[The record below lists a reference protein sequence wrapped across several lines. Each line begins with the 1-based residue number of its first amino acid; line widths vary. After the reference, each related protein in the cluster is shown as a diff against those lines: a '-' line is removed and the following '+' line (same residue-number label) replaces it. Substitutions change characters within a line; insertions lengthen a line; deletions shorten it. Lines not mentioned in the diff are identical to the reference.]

1 MIPRY
6 CQIIILLVAGFTL
19 PLANLGQTTAQKSVS
34 TATQSPLQG
43 LTEAVL
49 VNGQPAL
56 RILSR
61 KNGATEILYQKRDG
75 EDAIV
80 FPVMHWH
87 AILYAEGPGEMGRL
101 YVTKTRL
108 VYDPIGNK
116 EHYFNVSRAD
126 VKKAEAQKSGR
137 FGKNIGHH
145 ILIDAQGDTKRF
157 AIVFNNERVVGFQGD
172 YMKPASE
179 FFERSIVNFDSA
191 LAEFQQL
198 TASVRPEP
206 EEEKE
211 ETIEDEPAAI
221 TDKYDRFKNITVVGT
236 SQMALRGDKR
246 SIRIRAEYT
255 FNGKTPVK
263 PEKVFLYFFAS
274 SARPLFREDDLQLNF
289 LVDGERLPAGTMRLS
304 DEEKTKSTIRQ
315 VIVIDLSF
323 ETFSRIT
330 NAKIVEFQI
339 GNLEYKFTDTH
350 LDAFKKLLSGST
362 KKTIN
367 PD

>member
-1 MIPRY
+1 MSSRY
-6 CQIIILLVAGFTL
+6 CQIIILIIAGLTIQL
-19 PLANLGQTTAQKSVS
+19 TGLAQSKKQTTES
-34 TATQSPLQG
+34 TSSQSPLQG

-87 AILYAEGPGEMGRL
+87 AILYAQGPGEMGKL
-101 YVTKTRL
+101 YVTKSRL
-108 VYDPIGNK
+108 LYDPIGNK
-116 EHYFNVSRAD
+116 DHYFNVARTD

-145 ILIDAQGDTKRF
+145 ILIDAQGDSKRF

-198 TASVRPEP
+198 TASVRPDLEDD
-206 EEEKE
+206 KE
-211 ETIEDEPAAI
+211 ETIEDEPAEI
-221 TDKYDRFKNITVVGT
+221 TDRYDRFKDVTIVST
-236 SQMALRGDKR
+236 SRMALRGDKR
-246 SIRIRAEYT
+246 SIRVRAEYG
-255 FNGKTPVK
+255 FSGKTSVK
-263 PEKVFLYFFAS
+263 PDKVSLYFYAA

-289 LVDGERLPAGTMRLS
+289 LVDEKRLPAGTMRIS
-304 DEEKTKSTIRQ
+304 DEEKTKSTTRQ
-315 VIVIDLSF
+315 VIFIDLPF
-323 ETFSRIT
+323 DTFNRIA
-330 NAKIVEFQI
+330 NAKIVELQI
-339 GNLEYKFTDTH
+339 GTLEFKFTDIH
-350 LDAFKKLLSGST
+350 LDAFKKLLSGVR
-362 KKTIN
+362 
-367 PD
+367 